1 MKENIGQILKDNLKL
16 KNTQRIGEGDFEED
30 ISHDISGRRSQ
41 LALQEMRIKQAF
53 LENQAAEMETKKKL
67 NSTVWEGETGE
78 TVETGDVA
86 ETSRKNEVMIETSL
100 ENLSQQ
106 IVESLLCSLSEQG
119 RLQRIEII
127 K

>member
-1 MKENIGQILKDNLKL
+1 MKENIGQILRDNLKL

-30 ISHDISGRRSQ
+30 VSHDISGRRSQ

-100 ENLSQQ
+100 
-106 IVESLLCSLSEQG
+106 
-119 RLQRIEII
+119 
-127 K
+127 